1 MSAVKEFWSLLRRFD
16 LKGLFVTPSD
26 NLILQ
31 MFRYVFV
38 GGTAFVVDAGALWG
52 LTRMGVNAYLA
63 AAIAF
68 AIGLVTNFLL
78 SKTLVFTKENA
89 RVKGFAEFLSYA
101 IIGVIGLGLTE
112 LLLFIGLEWLR
123 IHVLA
128 AKVIAAAL
136 VLVWNFAARKLLLY
150 RHTDEKETIV

>member
-1 MSAVKEFWSLLRRFD
+1 VKEFWSLVKRFD
-16 LKGLFVTPSD
+16 LKGLFLTPSD

-38 GGTAFVVDAGALWG
+38 GGTAFVADAGTLWG
-52 LTRMGVNAYLA
+52 LTVLGVNDYVA

-68 AIGLVTNFLL
+68 VIGLVVNFLL
-78 SKTLVFTKENA
+78 SKTLVFNKENA

-112 LLLFIGLEWLR
+112 LLLYIGLEWLR
-123 IHVLA
+123 VHVMA
-128 AKVIAAAL
+128 AKIVAAAL

-150 RHTDEKETIV
+150 SHSDKKETKS